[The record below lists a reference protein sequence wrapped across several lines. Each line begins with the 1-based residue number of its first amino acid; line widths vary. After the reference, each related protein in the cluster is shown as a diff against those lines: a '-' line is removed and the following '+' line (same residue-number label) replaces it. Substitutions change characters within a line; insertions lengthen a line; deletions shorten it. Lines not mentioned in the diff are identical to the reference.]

1 MRMFAPIAAL
11 LRGETVL
18 EASGSLRSRPMEMV
32 DALRGLGV
40 SCATDHGRPPIVVRG
55 PLEGG
60 HIVVDA
66 SLSSQFLT
74 GLLMAL
80 PLCGKNS
87 SVSVSRL
94 TSAPYVRMTLGLLAA
109 FGVTIGYDDLLTEF
123 GSREIRPIDLP
134 PTPSRA
140 TGQGLPS
147 SSLRGLSGAAWP

>member
-1 MRMFAPIAAL
+1 
-11 LRGETVL
+11 
-18 EASGSLRSRPMEMV
+18 MV
-32 DALRGLGV
+32 DALQSLGV

-87 SVSVSRL
+87 RVSVSQAHERPL
-94 TSAPYVRMTLGLLAA
+94 RTHDAGALG
-109 FGVTIGYDDLLTEF
+109 
-123 GSREIRPIDLP
+123 R
-134 PTPSRA
+134 
-140 TGQGLPS
+140 
-147 SSLRGLSGAAWP
+147 LRGDHRA